1 LLYYIDISLN
11 ISCYC
16 HVKLARNSGVKI
28 KASRPKSGME
38 TRLRV
43 SEKVQGMKGGLT
55 MRVIVIGG
63 GPAGM
68 MAAGQAEAAGASV
81 ILLERNERLGKKL
94 AITGK
99 GRGNVTNAADISEF
113 IQQFPG
119 NSAFLYAAF
128 HRFTNEDVRQFF
140 FEQGVS
146 TVVERGDRVFPQSQK
161 AADLVDAMRRF
172 LNQQNVRVLF
182 GRRVTAI
189 LTSEDRVS
197 GASCSDEHFPAD
209 AVVLATGGASY
220 PATGSSGDGY
230 LLAKKFGHT
239 IITPHPALVPLE
251 IAEAWCK
258 ELVGLSL
265 KNVTARV
272 KVNGKIMAEEFG
284 EMLFTHYGLSGP
296 IILTLSRVAVRAL
309 EQKQQPFIQLSLKP
323 ALTPEQLD
331 ARLLRDFEKYAR
343 KQFKNSLADLLPQR
357 LIAPVILLSGIPPEM
372 PVHQVTKKQRTA
384 LLAVLTCLQ
393 LTVAGK
399 RPLREAI
406 VTAGGVSV
414 REINPAT
421 MESKLI
427 KNLYLAGELLDVDGN
442 TGGYNLQAAFSTGFL
457 AGSSAAGKE

>member
-1 LLYYIDISLN
+1 LT
-11 ISCYC
+11 
-16 HVKLARNSGVKI
+16 GG
-28 KASRPKSGME
+28 ASRFFI
-38 TRLRV
+38 V
-43 SEKVQGMKGGLT
+43 DGMKGGFIL
-55 MRVIVIGG
+55 RVIVIGG

-68 MAAGQAEAAGASV
+68 MAAGQAAASGASV

-99 GRGNVTNAADISEF
+99 GRGNVTNAADIGDF

-119 NSAFLYAAF
+119 NGSFLYTAF
-128 HRFTNEDVRQFF
+128 YRFNNEDLRHFF
-140 FEQGVS
+140 LQQGVS
-146 TVVERGDRVFPQSQK
+146 TVVERGGRVFPQSQR
-161 AADLVDAMRRF
+161 AADLVDAMHCF
-172 LNQQNVRVLF
+172 LSQQKVRVLF

-189 LTSEDRVS
+189 LTNGNRVS
-197 GASCSDEHFPAD
+197 GVSCGDEHFPAD

-230 LLAKKFGHT
+230 LLAKKLGHT
-239 IITPHPALVPLE
+239 IIAPHSALVPLE
-251 IAEAWCK
+251 TAEAWGR

-272 KVNGKIMAEEFG
+272 KVNGRLIAEEFG

-296 IILTLSRVAVRAL
+296 IILTLSRVVVRAL
-309 EQKQQPFIQLSLKP
+309 EQKQQPHILINLKP
-323 ALTPEQLD
+323 ALKPEQLD

-343 KQFKNSLADLLPQR
+343 KQFKNSLVDLLPQR
-357 LIAPVILLSGIPPEM
+357 LIVPAIVLAGIPPEL
-372 PVHQVTKKQRTA
+372 PVHQVSKAQRTA
-384 LLAVLTCLQ
+384 LLEVLTCLPM
-393 LTVAGK
+393 TVTGK

-414 REINPAT
+414 KEINPAT
-421 MESKLI
+421 MGSKLI
-427 KNLYLAGELLDVDGN
+427 KELYFAGELLDVDGN